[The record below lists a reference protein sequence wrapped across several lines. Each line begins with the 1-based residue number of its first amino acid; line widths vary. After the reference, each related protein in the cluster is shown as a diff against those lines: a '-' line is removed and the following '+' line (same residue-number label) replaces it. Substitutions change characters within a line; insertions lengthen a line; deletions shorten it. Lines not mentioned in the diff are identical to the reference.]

1 MVAAGN
7 HSDMLS
13 RTSRV
18 HRAAPPCRRF
28 DPRAVTLRTARFAL
42 SRFAPFCWATSTF
55 VSPSSTSNFAAA
67 RPHVKSVHVGEVGS
81 ALANALVVPPVFP
94 NGDVI
99 AVSPTDRKCHKFDGR
114 FGMRNEPNAVQD
126 RSALRRIFRAIRCY
140 LRRFAQ
146 GVDHIKVLGVR
157 RIVDGQSR
165 ARAWPGRSGA
175 AAFSP
180 CRVRRNRNEPAR
192 PREGDILCESGGRRR

>member
-1 MVAAGN
+1 MVK
-7 HSDMLS
+7 LS
-13 RTSRV
+13 NRGFLRFPKTLSPTVNLESRLLFSNV
-18 HRAAPPCRRF
+18 YPKICLLWPLNPFYFDRF
-28 DPRAVTLRTARFAL
+28 PR
-42 SRFAPFCWATSTF
+42 
-55 VSPSSTSNFAAA
+55 
-67 RPHVKSVHVGEVGS
+67 KVGS